1 MSYCCSNR
9 GAMLKPQGFKW
20 FWCLWVSVLV
30 QGSNLR
36 EHGDLQQ
43 RPLCHPGSYCPVGT
57 SHRIVLCPQGS
68 YGPSDGAVSI
78 EGCLSCPSHHYCPR
92 AGLAAPLPCGPDA
105 HQPLPGQISCICLG
119 EGQSFQV
126 TSDGQ
131 CRCALGYQPTTH
143 GNVCVETL
151 YEVCRDGKTRTQY
164 GNCLD
169 KSQWALHCRQ
179 QVCPSEE
186 DYQGYD
192 GELGV
197 CTCRAPSGGPSCGS
211 LCRRGSGAKLKLQCS
226 ADGDLELA
234 WRYNAHRASALSA
247 RLLERAFKRWDSQGT
262 LLCHRPNSTYSV
274 HAVETTVAGFR
285 GLLSDIPKE
294 LHALFPTGR
303 LAESTG
309 QFLEPDNYSFSNGDS
324 GTTWEGHQDKNTSD
338 EGGASN
344 SIGLG
349 GGRDRFNDE
358 PGISGVMN
366 PTACLQ
372 LSDVLLFTVNTQHY
386 PQYDIANLY
395 NTNRDFDW
403 GVFTQLAEELALSST
418 PPSLFSV
425 VFNMPGAYV
434 LKLSSDQYKQMYVRV
449 MPAGGQCY
457 EPEPFLAT
465 TPGHLTRVG
474 IRRRHALLL
483 RPDWLVTGGLLS
495 GAALILCLCVT
506 MLILFREYGWP
517 EKEPIK
523 ARYRVLSLAYCM
535 ADYSSKGSRLTS
547 YRRTHRNQQ
556 ARVTQDPIGPVACA
570 ETADEFWDYEKQVD
584 LEAFSTN
591 TFYHLLLKQSLSV
604 TSRLG
609 QLTSEVKELYQ
620 GVLEKLSLLRPHLP
634 TEERGADGYERLRRE
649 VEREAGRR
657 QSMASQLR
665 ALLDCQLQVLQQEAQ
680 IQKRVHN
687 VFTAHL
693 KECTRLLDKTC
704 HPHLLWEQNPQS
716 AVQRVLS
723 LVVEM
728 GELVSAESKRQGAWG
743 MLGDGTGARLL
754 CPDTGTVLTKEHLIG
769 PAGGSPLGGAVHTD
783 AVTGLLRPV
792 PHCHML
798 LGGGHI
804 MPVPPDF
811 FVHPH
816 TGRVMP
822 IHGNVAYDPA
832 GSALVCTTDLCRDDN
847 RKCETPLLPFV
858 PYPTSRHSDR
868 PLPCSK
874 LRGLRPGQR
883 LQLGAPMADPVTGVP
898 VPILGVTIHPQ
909 SGLVYPLGGL
919 YACPL
924 TGLQQ
929 PIQMGSPMLD
939 PRTGDMMLTTG
950 VSLDPVTG
958 VVLPVGGVV
967 LADSF
972 IEPLSGRMARVGGAS
987 IRAGQMVAH
996 AGGLQA
1002 FLDGKVLSSR
1012 ARVLELLKGLTTEG
1026 WTSGGERGH
1035 GGGHAEHVKA
1045 AARELE
1051 LAWGRSL
1058 HCLLQLQTRLQIL
1071 MDWSSALQRDGGTLG
1086 LMQLPGCNMCV
1097 PALLG
1102 LEYPDPM
1109 GSGLSVPVLGS
1120 QADLLTGYTVP
1131 LAGTM
1136 DDPSGKGLVPIRI
1149 GSLTVDPV
1157 TGVLAP
1163 VVGARLDVSRK
1174 NIVPVTVSNWI
1185 TTCDHIDTVQVE
1197 ALQREVCLRSQY
1209 WQQQG
1214 QKEEKIISGLDMA
1227 LVHFLGVATQAN
1239 SDQANWSDSGRCLRE
1254 RVVELQDDA
1263 QCEAQRKVVQVSFL
1277 SLLLPP
1283 HVVHILTQGDEVEWE
1298 LQCVWH
1304 SQLMWCLD
1312 SVEVMVERLHRD
1324 QEKAFPHQDTDWD
1337 LRQKELSQQFCSRQA
1352 ELETA
1357 MTNLQSTRHL
1367 SLLRADT
1374 AQAVLCRRFWYK
1386 DYGLSQHDGP
1396 RSCVKEVGLVQQK
1409 ALPLLEKLRQLLED
1423 KQPTSLYPST
1433 YWQHISGLSTK
1444 QAYGLEM
1451 SRAWTASVPV
1461 VKGISS
1467 QSLREQFK
1475 SQSQDSALP
1484 ASPQTNRDTASSGNP
1499 CQEHRP
1505 MKECVPPSHVC
1516 VPTIAEE
1523 EWDKLLELSPLF
1535 QLLRKVELK
1544 LKEQALDAGLLKGEI
1559 SEQSNRFVDV
1569 LDAQWACEGELIPLD
1584 VQTLNPREFLAYQ
1597 HGLFLLKMLH
1607 TLKLTPGISLQIA
1620 ASLPHNNY
1628 FSNAFRNS
1636 FFYQMS
1642 FCFQYVKICIIF
1654 VIHCISSPLCGR
1666 RQRKGCLCD
1675 GRGSSQSEVSLC
1687 SCFTVCP
1694 TFQ

>member
-1 MSYCCSNR
+1 
-9 GAMLKPQGFKW
+9 MLKPQGFKW

-126 TSDGQ
+126 
-131 CRCALGYQPTTH
+131 
-143 GNVCVETL
+143 
-151 YEVCRDGKTRTQY
+151 
-164 GNCLD
+164 
-169 KSQWALHCRQ
+169 
-179 QVCPSEE
+179 CPSAE

-234 WRYNAHRASALSA
+234 WRYNAHQASALSA

-274 HAVETTVAGFR
+274 HAVETT
-285 GLLSDIPKE
+285 D
-294 LHALFPTGR
+294 
-303 LAESTG
+303 
-309 QFLEPDNYSFSNGDS
+309 GDS

-349 GGRDRFNDE
+349 GGRGHFNDE

-386 PQYDIANLY
+386 PQYDISC
-395 NTNRDFDW
+395 F
-403 GVFTQLAEELALSST
+403 VST
-418 PPSLFSV
+418 V
-425 VFNMPGAYV
+425 
-434 LKLSSDQYKQMYVRV
+434 
-449 MPAGGQCY
+449 GQ
-457 EPEPFLAT
+457 
-465 TPGHLTRVG
+465 
-474 IRRRHALLL
+474 RR
-483 RPDWLVTGGLLS
+483 S
-495 GAALILCLCVT
+495 Q
-506 MLILFREYGWP
+506 
-517 EKEPIK
+517 
-523 ARYRVLSLAYCM
+523 
-535 ADYSSKGSRLTS
+535 SR
-547 YRRTHRNQQ
+547 Q
-556 ARVTQDPIGPVACA
+556 VACA

-649 VEREAGRR
+649 
-657 QSMASQLR
+657 
-665 ALLDCQLQVLQQEAQ
+665 VLQQEAQ

-950 VSLDPVTG
+950 VNLDPVTG

-972 IEPLSGRMARVGGAS
+972 IDPLSGRLARVGGAS

-1002 FLDGKVLSSR
+1002 FLDGKVK
-1012 ARVLELLKGLTTEG
+1012 VLELLKGLTTEG
-1026 WTSGGERGH
+1026 WKSGGERGH
-1035 GGGHAEHVKA
+1035 G
-1045 AARELE
+1045 
-1051 LAWGRSL
+1051 
-1058 HCLLQLQTRLQIL
+1058 
-1071 MDWSSALQRDGGTLG
+1071 G

-1136 DDPSGKGLVPIRI
+1136 EDPSGKGLVPIRI

-1214 QKEEKIISGLDMA
+1214 QKEEKILSGLDMA

-1357 MTNLQSTRHL
+1357 MTNLQ
-1367 SLLRADT
+1367 
-1374 AQAVLCRRFWYK
+1374 FWYK

-1433 YWQHISGLSTK
+1433 YWQHISG
-1444 QAYGLEM
+1444 
-1451 SRAWTASVPV
+1451 
-1461 VKGISS
+1461 ISS

-1499 CQEHRP
+1499 CQE
-1505 MKECVPPSHVC
+1505 
-1516 VPTIAEE
+1516 E

-1544 LKEQALDAGLLKGEI
+1544 LKEQALDTGLLKGEI

-1607 TLKLTPGISLQIA
+1607 TLKLEAEERL
-1620 ASLPHNNY
+1620 
-1628 FSNAFRNS
+1628 
-1636 FFYQMS
+1636 
-1642 FCFQYVKICIIF
+1642 F
-1654 VIHCISSPLCGR
+1654 VR
-1666 RQRKGCLCD
+1666 RQRLQSVGGFSLLLLHCLSHVSIGD
-1675 GRGSSQSEVSLC
+1675 MSSDSNPAFQRLFFKEEAELQKRHSETSL
-1687 SCFTVCP
+1687 FARVEELLREKNN
-1694 TFQ
+1694 